1 MMDNDRFVATSN
13 SRGSNIRLASFF
25 SFSFLTFK
33 GHEVENLSKSFKFQ
47 FYTLILDFQTKKNGP
62 LTTSLHASTMTS
74 IDEEFCSE
82 STLN

>member
-1 MMDNDRFVATSN
+1 
-13 SRGSNIRLASFF
+13 
-25 SFSFLTFK
+25 
-33 GHEVENLSKSFKFQ
+33 VENLSKSFKFQ